1 MKKRRGCLFTLLII
15 VGGLF
20 WGLQSDKPIQS
31 HEQLA
36 QVAPSV
42 APLTTAAQQVL
53 HQAALGASDASVAV
67 RWDEQEALT
76 VLRHLLGHHDTLL
89 KGRYQLQDDYV
100 LATVPVTFW
109 GVSTQVSMRLKPK
122 IEGDTLVWQ
131 VRKVFVGRIP
141 MISQVALG
149 VAQYYLPE
157 TLQADGDSIDV
168 PLNQWAALIRDVRVE
183 NGQLVTEWSVS
194 EDSLF
199 RLLELVPNE

>member
-1 MKKRRGCLFTLLII
+1 MKKRWGCLFTLLII

>member
-1 MKKRRGCLFTLLII
+1 MKKRWGCLFTLLII

-42 APLTTAAQQVL
+42 APLTMAAQQVL

-76 VLRHLLGHHDTLL
+76 VLRHLLGNHDTLL
-89 KGRYQLQDDYV
+89 QGRYQLQDDYV

-109 GVSTQVSMRLKPK
+109 GVSTQVSMRLNPK
-122 IEGDTLVWQ
+122 IEG
-131 VRKVFVGRIP
+131 GHI
-141 MISQVALG
+141 G
-149 VAQYYLPE
+149 VASSK
-157 TLQADGDSIDV
+157 SICWTHTDDIASC
-168 PLNQWAALIRDVRVE
+168 LRRGTISLARDASC
-183 NGQLVTEWSVS
+183 GWQF
-194 EDSLF
+194 D
-199 RLLELVPNE
+199 

>member
-1 MKKRRGCLFTLLII
+1 MLY
-15 VGGLF
+15 
-20 WGLQSDKPIQS
+20 
-31 HEQLA
+31 
-36 QVAPSV
+36 
-42 APLTTAAQQVL
+42 
-53 HQAALGASDASVAV
+53 QAALGASDASVAV

>member
-1 MKKRRGCLFTLLII
+1 MKKRWGCLFTLLII
-15 VGGLF
+15 MGGLF

>member
-1 MKKRRGCLFTLLII
+1 MKKRWDCLFTLLII